1 MYAWHTY
8 INGRS
13 APRRFFIS
21 IQPVSLQTPEGSRNE
36 RGLPKNFMRP
46 CVLLLLKE
54 SSAHGYDL
62 LERIRDFG
70 LKSDAGGMY
79 RLLRALE
86 REGFVRSWWEAGD
99 NGHDRR
105 TYALTPFGEKSLAA
119 WGRSLAQSRVALE
132 IFARRLGQTRSRVR
146 HLESVT

>member
-1 MYAWHTY
+1 MQTSEA
-8 INGRS
+8 GRS
-13 APRRFFIS
+13 D
-21 IQPVSLQTPEGSRNE
+21 

-62 LERIRDFG
+62 LERIRAFG

-105 TYALTPFGEKSLAA
+105 TYALTAFGEKSLSA
-119 WGRSLAQSRVALE
+119 WGRSLAQSRVVLE
-132 IFARRLGQTRSRVR
+132 MFARRLGRTRSGVR
-146 HLESVT
+146 LLEPVT